1 MALVAVCG
9 FRPSLGTGKSL
20 SFISHRQPSRRTV
33 SSRFIKVAAIQFR
46 ADPGDILNNLSRA
59 ESLVL
64 KAAAQGAHI
73 VLLPELAPGGYVLT
87 EEIWNTAETMQGH
100 SVAWLQAKAM
110 RLNIYLGMSFL
121 EAEET
126 DFYNSFV
133 LATPSGEIAGRV
145 RKDPPASAEAYFF
158 RAGNDEHFIDTDI
171 GRIGV
176 SICYEAL
183 LHERLAEHQ
192 RNSIDL
198 LLIPMSAGTPTP
210 IFPIRKKDCIVYDK
224 MLEGLAAH
232 HARALGVPTVMAN
245 KCGPLVTAMPSCM
258 PFQDTCF
265 PGLSTIAT
273 ADGRVACQL
282 SDAEDIAIA
291 EVELDP
297 TQKAKSTPRALG
309 RWALPVPWF
318 SFFFP
323 LTAFF
328 GSRIY
333 ARSKVRSERALALGQ
348 GMANPS
354 FQGTLRDKTSSRR

>member
-20 SFISHRQPSRRTV
+20 SFISHRHPSRRTV

-100 SVAWLQAKAM
+100 SVAWLQATAM

-245 KCGPLVTAMPSCM
+245 KCGPLVTAMPSGM

-282 SDAEDIAIA
+282 SDAEDVAIA
-291 EVELDP
+291 EKLNS
-297 TQKAKSTPRALG
+297 TQRKRPRVLHEPLVAGHCQFRGL
-309 RWALPVPWF
+309 A
-318 SFFFP
+318 SFFP
-323 LTAFF
+323 
-328 GSRIY
+328 
-333 ARSKVRSERALALGQ
+333 
-348 GMANPS
+348 
-354 FQGTLRDKTSSRR
+354 

>member
-1 MALVAVCG
+1 M
-9 FRPSLGTGKSL
+9 
-20 SFISHRQPSRRTV
+20 
-33 SSRFIKVAAIQFR
+33 SSQIIKVAAIQFS

-59 ESLVL
+59 ESLVS
-64 KAAAQGAHI
+64 KAAAQGARI
-73 VLLPELAPGGYVLT
+73 VLLPELTPGGYVLT

-100 SVAWLQAKAM
+100 SVAWLKATAR
-110 RLNIYLGMSFL
+110 RLNIYLGLSFL

-133 LATPSGEIAGRV
+133 LATPNGEIAGRV
-145 RKDPPASAEAYFF
+145 RKSPPASAEAYFF
-158 RAGNDEHFIDTDI
+158 RAGSDEHFIDTDI

-183 LHERLAEHQ
+183 LYEHLAEHQ

-210 IFPIRKKDCIVYDK
+210 IFPIRKNDCIAYDK
-224 MLEGLAAH
+224 MLKGLASH

-245 KCGPLVTAMPSCM
+245 KCGPLVTDMPAGM

-265 PGLSTIAT
+265 PGLSTIAA
-273 ADGRVACQL
+273 ADGRVAYQL
-282 SDAEDIAIA
+282 GNAEDLAIA

-297 TQKAKSTPRALG
+297 TQKATSAPQPFG

-323 LTAFF
+323 LSAFF

-333 ARSKVRSERALALGQ
+333 AKSKVRAERALAIGQ
-348 GMANPS
+348 GMS
-354 FQGTLRDKTSSRR
+354 LKKHLITD